1 MQEDHVCAWTDARP
15 REQLS
20 SSNIN
25 MVQIADLGG
34 LSIGAWAELSGASL
48 RTSLQLSSRR
58 YGTATG
64 KNKVRRYTKVEGT
77 TVTTVVQTLY
87 SVLYRSLK
95 LLGSLTKGCCYSYKY
110 KS

>member
-1 MQEDHVCAWTDARP
+1 MLGPTQGLENTAATTW
-15 REQLS
+15 
-20 SSNIN
+20 SNCRFRGL
-25 MVQIADLGG
+25 AGLGLG
-34 LSIGAWAELSGASL
+34 FLHTLL
-48 RTSLQLSSRR
+48 
-58 YGTATG
+58 
-64 KNKVRRYTKVEGT
+64 KVRRYTYMYTKVEGT

>member
-1 MQEDHVCAWTDARP
+1 MGVGG
-15 REQLS
+15 
-20 SSNIN
+20 
-25 MVQIADLGG
+25 VLGVHF
-34 LSIGAWAELSGASL
+34 
-48 RTSLQLSSRR
+48 TSPGSAVFQQVFQQV

>member
-15 REQLS
+15 KSEQLS

-34 LSIGAWAELSGASL
+34 LAWAELHFTL
-48 RTSLQLSSRR
+48 LSSSRSSSR